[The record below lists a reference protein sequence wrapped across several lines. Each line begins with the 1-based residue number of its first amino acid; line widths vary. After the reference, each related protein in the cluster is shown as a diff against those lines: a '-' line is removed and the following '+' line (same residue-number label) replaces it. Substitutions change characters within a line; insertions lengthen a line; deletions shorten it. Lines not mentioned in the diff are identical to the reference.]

1 MNFSKVE
8 IITGTAKLQGIIERL
23 SKPGVIAQLNKIG
36 VSGLTVYNVL
46 GCGIE
51 KGAMEYQIHENELIQ
66 LRPKSEIMMV
76 VETQMVNALLDIV
89 KDELYTGHIGDGKIF
104 VSPVDNI
111 VRIRTGEEGGEAL
124 QPSALD

>member
-8 IITGTAKLQGIIERL
+8 IITGTAKLQGLIERL

-89 KDELYTGHIGDGKIF
+89 IDELYTGHIGDGKIF